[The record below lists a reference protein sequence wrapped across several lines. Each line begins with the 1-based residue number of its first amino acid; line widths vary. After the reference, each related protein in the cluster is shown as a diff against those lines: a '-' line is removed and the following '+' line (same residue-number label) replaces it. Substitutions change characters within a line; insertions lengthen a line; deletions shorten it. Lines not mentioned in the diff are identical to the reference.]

1 MDKKDIQSFSEQ
13 TVSRYSAR
21 FKEMQHSIRTLG
33 WGTKEQQEFRFAEV
47 LKRLD
52 IKGKSVLDIGCGFG
66 DLFNFM
72 KSYDFDFEKYIGWD
86 ITPDFIENPLITD
99 ENVELK
105 VWNIAS
111 NQPSK
116 KVADIG
122 IMLGLLN
129 WNWKNED
136 KNYDYSI
143 KVIRN
148 AFDAVNDV
156 LVIDFLSTQTEPN
169 YPKEEIVFYHDP
181 SIMLHKV
188 MEITTNIDL
197 VHSYTSI
204 PQKEFLLYLY
214 K

>member
-13 TVSRYSAR
+13 TVSRYSNR

-33 WGTKEQQEFRFAEV
+33 WGSKEPQEFRFAEV

-52 IKGKSVLDIGCGFG
+52 AKGKSILDIGCGFG

-72 KSYDFDFEKYIGWD
+72 KSCSFDFDKYIGWD

-99 ENVELK
+99 KSVELK
-105 VWNIAS
+105 VWNIAEE
-111 NQPSK
+111 QPSTT
-116 KVADIG
+116 VADIG

-129 WNWKNED
+129 WNWKNEE
-136 KNYDYSI
+136 KNYDYSM

-148 AFDAVNDV
+148 AFEAVNDV
-156 LVIDFLSTQTEPN
+156 LVIDFLSTYYDPN
-169 YPKEEIVFYHDP
+169 YSLEDIVFYHNP
-181 SIMLHKV
+181 SMIINKAL
-188 MEITTNIDL
+188 EITPNVEL
-197 VHSYTSI
+197 VHSYEPI

>member
-1 MDKKDIQSFSEQ
+1 MDQKDIQSFSEQ
-13 TVSRYSAR
+13 TVNRYSSR

-33 WGTKEQQEFRFAEV
+33 WGTKEQQEFRFVEV

-52 IKGKSVLDIGCGFG
+52 ATGKSVLDIGCGFG

-72 KSYDFDFEKYIGWD
+72 QSCDFDFEKYIGWD
-86 ITPDFIENPLITD
+86 ITPDFIENPLIID
-99 ENVELK
+99 KNIELK
-105 VWNIAS
+105 VWNIAEE
-111 NQPSK
+111 QPSRT
-116 KVADIG
+116 VADIG

-129 WNWKNED
+129 WNWKNEE
-136 KNYDYSI
+136 KNYDYST

-148 AFDAVNDV
+148 AFEAVNDV

-181 SIMLHKV
+181 LIMLSKA
-188 MEITTNIDL
+188 MEITPNVDL
-197 VHSYTSI
+197 VHSYPSI

>member
-13 TVSRYSAR
+13 TVSRYSNR

-33 WGTKEQQEFRFAEV
+33 WGSKEQQEFRFAEV

-52 IKGKSVLDIGCGFG
+52 AKGKSILDIGCGFG

-72 KSYDFDFEKYIGWD
+72 KSCSFDFDKYIGWD

-99 ENVELK
+99 KSVELK
-105 VWNIAS
+105 VWNIAEE
-111 NQPSK
+111 QPSTT
-116 KVADIG
+116 VADIG

-129 WNWKNED
+129 WNWKNEE
-136 KNYDYSI
+136 KNYDYSM

-148 AFDAVNDV
+148 AFEAVNDV
-156 LVIDFLSTQTEPN
+156 LVIDFLSTNYDPN
-169 YPKEEIVFYHDP
+169 YSLEDIVFYHNP
-181 SIMLHKV
+181 SMIINKAL
-188 MEITTNIDL
+188 EITPNVEL
-197 VHSYTSI
+197 VHSYEPI